1 MLKMFFGLFNRLMPF
16 VKLNPKLLKKAA
28 ESNSK
33 FKQPNNNNNN
43 TITNNNFH
51 INNHIHGSV
60 KQQKQKQQMNLMRP
74 QSSSSAAAAG
84 VIFSINNSNNNSS
97 GLMRKED
104 SVLTFRGGG
113 VGGEVGDSGVM
124 RGVDYEDYDNDAKS
138 CATNKSIDENDKMK
152 SESRIFL
159 PKENSFLVKYFTQR
173 KRERKR
179 VRAQRQRKKRTNSN
193 AKEFKEQRGERENNM
208 LNKQIDSFSSLP
220 SSPSAQHETPTKAP
234 PQSSLGLAYNCHLY
248 TRPLSCNNMALI
260 KNLYDYNN
268 TDTNKLNVNTKS
280 LSPMHIYSNEYSSYS
295 DYTATSIN
303 NDHNDMNENETCF
316 FSEKSFRKTKS
327 NLA

>member
-43 TITNNNFH
+43 TITNNNYH

-104 SVLTFRGGG
+104 SVLTFRGG

-159 PKENSFLVKYFTQR
+159 PKENSFLVRYFTQR
-173 KRERKR
+173 RRERKR

-193 AKEFKEQRGERENNM
+193 ANEFKEQRGERENNM
-208 LNKQIDSFSSLP
+208 LNGQIDSFSSLP

-268 TDTNKLNVNTKS
+268 TDTNKLKVNTKS